1 MRAVSQPDLNLRFAR
16 AALFVGFFVQGL
28 CFATLITQVPEIRDR
43 FSFSDTAVSLILLV
57 VALLAGVGSVLA
69 GLAAAR
75 WGSGITLRTSQIA
88 LCAGLAGAGAA
99 TRTVALYAA
108 LALLGLAIGAV
119 DATLGMQAV
128 AVQTR
133 YGRSIMTT
141 FHATWSVAGI
151 TGALTGFLASREH
164 VGLGVLL
171 GTTAAVAAA
180 AALAAGRW
188 LLPPGAAPA
197 QLALGVTEGSDA
209 ATAAA
214 VPWRPVVL
222 LGLVLMFM
230 YIGDSSVSN
239 WSTVY
244 LHDTVHGARS
254 TAKLG
259 YAAYQATTV
268 AGRLFGDRAVVRFGA
283 PRLVR
288 WGAVVAA
295 AGFGLVA
302 LSPAVAVGIVAF
314 AVIGVGLCVIGPQVF
329 TAAGAL
335 DPAETG
341 VAVAR
346 VNVFNYLGFVIGAP
360 LVGAL
365 GDASSMRLA
374 FLVPTVLVL
383 AIIGLAG
390 AMRSSPEVTTRVP

>member
-1 MRAVSQPDLNLRFAR
+1 MSRPDLNLRLAR
-16 AALFVGFFVQGL
+16 VALFVGFFVQGL

-69 GLAAAR
+69 GLSAAR
-75 WGSGITLRTSQIA
+75 WGSGVTLRAAQIA

-99 TRTVALYAA
+99 TRTVALYGA

-128 AVQTR
+128 VVQTR
-133 YGRSIMTT
+133 YGRSIMTS

-151 TGALTGFLASREH
+151 TGALAGFLASREH

-171 GTTAAVAAA
+171 GTTAAVGAAG
-180 AALAAGRW
+180 ALAAGRW
-188 LLPPGAAPA
+188 LLPSGAAPVP
-197 QLALGVTEGSDA
+197 GGTESGDA
-209 ATAAA
+209 ATVAA

-244 LHDTVHGARS
+244 LHDTVRGAKS

-268 AGRLFGDRAVVRFGA
+268 VGRVFGDRAVIRFGA
-283 PRLVR
+283 ARLVR

-295 AGFGLVA
+295 AGFALVA
-302 LSPAVAVGIVAF
+302 ASPGVIVGIAAF

-365 GDASSMRLA
+365 GDAASMRLA

-390 AMRSSPEVTTRVP
+390 AMQPSREVTTRVP

>member
-1 MRAVSQPDLNLRFAR
+1 
-16 AALFVGFFVQGL
+16 
-28 CFATLITQVPEIRDR
+28 
-43 FSFSDTAVSLILLV
+43 
-57 VALLAGVGSVLA
+57 
-69 GLAAAR
+69 
-75 WGSGITLRTSQIA
+75 
-88 LCAGLAGAGAA
+88 
-99 TRTVALYAA
+99 
-108 LALLGLAIGAV
+108 
-119 DATLGMQAV
+119 
-128 AVQTR
+128 
-133 YGRSIMTT
+133 
-141 FHATWSVAGI
+141 
-151 TGALTGFLASREH
+151 
-164 VGLGVLL
+164 
-171 GTTAAVAAA
+171 VAAI
-180 AALAAGRW
+180 
-188 LLPPGAAPA
+188 
-197 QLALGVTEGSDA
+197 
-209 ATAAA
+209 
-214 VPWRPVVL
+214 PWRPVVL

-244 LHDTVHGARS
+244 LHDTVHGASS

-295 AGFGLVA
+295 AGFALVA

-360 LVGAL
+360 LVGAF
-365 GDASSMRLA
+365 GDTTSMRLA

-390 AMRSSPEVTTRVP
+390 AMRPSPEVITRVP